1 VGLFDLA
8 AVAGLAAP
16 RMWLAEGY
24 SISPM
29 GLPPFPA
36 SNNNALI
43 AFSLAFIAAGGFL
56 PRTGRWGGFDIFSHR
71 VPSHCAWFRDGL
83 LRALFVSPSGDHSS
97 AFCWVNCAQSLDSTI
112 AVKVMPS
119 ACGSVAYRALY
130 VLRTLAMTSR
140 LMRCLVYCSS
150 FPSIA

>member
-56 PRTGRWGGFDIFSHR
+56 PRTGRWGGFDIFHIEFPR
-71 VPSHCAWFRDGL
+71 TALGFAMDCCMHCLF
-83 LRALFVSPSGDHSS
+83 LRLVIIARRS
-97 AFCWVNCAQSLDSTI
+97 A
-112 AVKVMPS
+112 
-119 ACGSVAYRALY
+119 G
-130 VLRTLAMTSR
+130 
-140 LMRCLVYCSS
+140 
-150 FPSIA
+150 